1 MQVAPEVPEHIGGC
15 SKEALWEVRG
25 SGVALWGLSGV
36 GALAQRPSLPH
47 LRSVWESRLW
57 AEHGGWGPAGGGG
70 GAQPSHQVGTKVTAR
85 LQPRGALGWPAL
97 EL

>member
-1 MQVAPEVPEHIGGC
+1 MAALKKRFGRHGGLGLPFGVFQ
-15 SKEALWEVRG
+15 EWVLWLRD
-25 SGVALWGLSGV
+25 L
-36 GALAQRPSLPH
+36 PLPH